1 MHFHIL
7 VLDLFTLQDD
17 VRSSSIT
24 ILSPEHQYKYMREDT
39 TRLAF
44 SFIHKLSSFLGPKRS
59 AVFADEL
66 IASIFDSLSNRIKD
80 TDMSTLGDKRHFKWI
95 QHYYGVVI
103 IAKEVS
109 YLVILL

>member
-1 MHFHIL
+1 
-7 VLDLFTLQDD
+7 
-17 VRSSSIT
+17 
-24 ILSPEHQYKYMREDT
+24 MREDT

-80 TDMSTLGDKRHFKWI
+80 TDIMSTLGDKRHFKWI
-95 QHYYGVVI
+95 QHYYGGVI